1 MNIRIDPKSNEIY
14 VSAGEIA
21 FFARTKSESV
31 QRRNLFIS
39 TDAEEI
45 PQGGKDLFLAVTS
58 GEIAFT
64 VTGTA
69 DLIYRTGENIKLE
82 KFRQV
87 GRITGKTHPF
97 RDPAFL
103 AEGFL
108 CAYMLCQE
116 EHLPAVTLRLTY
128 TVQGRE
134 IGRAHV

>member
-64 VTGTA
+64 VTGTMSGRTFA
-69 DLIYRTGENIKLE
+69 GCHTSVDLHG
-82 KFRQV
+82 
-87 GRITGKTHPF
+87 TGKGGDF
-97 RDPAFL
+97 F
-103 AEGFL
+103 F
-108 CAYMLCQE
+108 
-116 EHLPAVTLRLTY
+116 
-128 TVQGRE
+128 
-134 IGRAHV
+134 